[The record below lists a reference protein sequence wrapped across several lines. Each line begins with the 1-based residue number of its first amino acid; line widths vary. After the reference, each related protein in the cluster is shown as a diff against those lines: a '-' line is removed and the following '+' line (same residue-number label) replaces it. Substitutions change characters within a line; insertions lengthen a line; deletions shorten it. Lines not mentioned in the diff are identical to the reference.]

1 MDSQMIQQLYEAYGK
16 ELFLYLYSLCR
27 NRELSQDLLQETYV
41 KAILSLPPQH
51 GNMRAW
57 LYLTARN
64 LCLNIMKRE
73 NRKASLKNP
82 VEPAW
87 EDTVLEQFIQKEQ
100 YRELYRALSQL
111 SFLKREVLQLQYF
124 SGLPLKEIAGILQ
137 VSPENARVL
146 SHRAKRE
153 LRAFMEEKGYGIS

>member
-1 MDSQMIQQLYEAYGK
+1 
-16 ELFLYLYSLCR
+16 
-27 NRELSQDLLQETYV
+27 
-41 KAILSLPPQH
+41 
-51 GNMRAW
+51 
-57 LYLTARN
+57 
-64 LCLNIMKRE
+64 MKRE

-153 LRAFMEEKGYGIS
+153 LRAFMEEEGYGIS